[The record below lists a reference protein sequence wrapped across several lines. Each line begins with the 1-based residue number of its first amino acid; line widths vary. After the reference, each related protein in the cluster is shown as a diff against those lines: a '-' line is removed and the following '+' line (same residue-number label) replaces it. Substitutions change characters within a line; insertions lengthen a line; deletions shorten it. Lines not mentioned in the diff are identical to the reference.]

1 MRDQKAEQANS
12 HRCSGSIYAFHYLAS
27 QSLATMRALAPSVK
41 IFSISRPVT
50 ILQIGDWT
58 LAIWTGG
65 GGAKPAFERRPL
77 PAIEHKKEVNHRRQR
92 EHGECLHDRAL
103 PVNGSVVRNAG

>member
-1 MRDQKAEQANS
+1 
-12 HRCSGSIYAFHYLAS
+12 
-27 QSLATMRALAPSVK
+27 MRALLPNVK

-58 LAIWTGG
+58 LAMQTGG

-77 PAIEHKKEVNHRRQR
+77 PAVDHKKEVNHRRQR
-92 EHGECLHDRAL
+92 EYE
-103 PVNGSVVRNAG
+103 